1 MNKQKLAYKKLGNV
15 SLFDNEETLDK
26 LNSLGN
32 PLERLSKV
40 IDFEMFR
47 DELEEGLY
55 KERFT
60 TVGAK
65 PYDYVLMF
73 KVLVLQRMYHLS
85 DEQTE
90 YQIRDRLSFRDF
102 LGLASGDRVPDAR
115 TIWVF
120 RKELTEKGL
129 FDALFDKFNQH
140 LRDNNLIMN
149 EGIIID
155 GSFVEVPRQRNSR
168 EENKLIKE
176 GKGDELW
183 NAEEGDTEDDKKHKA
198 NKKRHKDT
206 DARWTKKG
214 GEKFYGYK
222 AHAKIDAKSKLIKKC
237 VATDASVHDSKPT
250 KQLVDESDRG
260 QTLHADSAYIGKGV
274 KQVMRK
280 YNLKDRVIKRNV
292 RGKRISKWQETINRK
307 NAKMRARVEH
317 VFGYMEESMHGM
329 HSRAVG
335 FLRNAAQII
344 FTCLV
349 YNMLRY
355 EQIKRLGMN

>member
-40 IDFEMFR
+40 IDFEIFR

-129 FDALFDKFNQH
+129 FDVLFDKFNQY
-140 LRDNNLIMN
+140 LKDNNLIMN

-155 GSFVEVPRQRNSR
+155 GSFVEVPRQRNTR

-176 GKGDELW
+176 DRGGELW
-183 NAEEGDTEDDKKHKA
+183 NPEEGDTEEEKKRKA

-206 DARWTKKG
+206 EARWVKKG

-237 VATDASVHDSKPT
+237 VATAASEHDSKPT

-274 KQVMRK
+274 KRVMRK

-292 RGKRISKWQETINRK
+292 RGKKISKWQDTINRK
-307 NAKMRARVEH
+307 NAKVRARVEH
-317 VFGYMEESMHGM
+317 VFGIMEGCLHGM
-329 HSRAVG
+329 RSRAVG
-335 FLRNAAQII
+335 FLRNEAYII
-344 FTCLV
+344 FSGLV
-349 YNMLRY
+349 YNLIRY

>member
-40 IDFEMFR
+40 IDFEIFR

-85 DEQTE
+85 DEQTV

-183 NAEEGDTEDDKKHKA
+183 NAEEGDPEDDKKHKA
-198 NKKRHKDT
+198 TR
-206 DARWTKKG
+206 
-214 GEKFYGYK
+214 
-222 AHAKIDAKSKLIKKC
+222 S
-237 VATDASVHDSKPT
+237 ATRTRTRDG
-250 KQLVDESDRG
+250 R
-260 QTLHADSAYIGKGV
+260 
-274 KQVMRK
+274 R
-280 YNLKDRVIKRNV
+280 
-292 RGKRISKWQETINRK
+292 
-307 NAKMRARVEH
+307 
-317 VFGYMEESMHGM
+317 
-329 HSRAVG
+329 RAV
-335 FLRNAAQII
+335 RSSMA
-344 FTCLV
+344 TRH
-349 YNMLRY
+349 MPR
-355 EQIKRLGMN
+355 

>member
-15 SLFDNEETLDK
+15 SLFDDEETLDK

-32 PLERLSKV
+32 PLEKLSKV

-47 DELEEGLY
+47 KDLEVGLY
-55 KERFT
+55 KEKFT
-60 TVGAK
+60 SVGAK

-73 KVLVLQRMYHLS
+73 KIIVLQRMYHLS

-102 LGLASGDRVPDAR
+102 LGLASGDKVPDAR

-120 RKELTEKGL
+120 KNELTGKGL
-129 FDALFDKFNQH
+129 FEVLFDKFDQY
-140 LRDNNLIMN
+140 LKDNNLIMN

-183 NAEEGDTEDDKKHKA
+183 NEEEGDTEDDKKRKA

-206 DARWTKKG
+206 DARWTEKG

-237 VATDASVHDSKPT
+237 VATAASEHDSKPT

-274 KQVMRK
+274 KRVMRK

-292 RGKRISKWQETINRK
+292 RGKKISKWQETINWK
-307 NAKMRARVEH
+307 NSKTRARVEH
-317 VFGYMEESMHGM
+317 VFGYMEGSMHGM
-329 HSRAVG
+329 YSRAVG
-335 FLRNAAQII
+335 FLRNSAQII

-355 EQIKRLGMN
+355 EQIRRLGMN

>member
-1 MNKQKLAYKKLGNV
+1 MSKKIYLCINNFYTLLGIV
-15 SLFDNEETLDK
+15 S
-26 LNSLGN
+26 
-32 PLERLSKV
+32 
-40 IDFEMFR
+40 
-47 DELEEGLY
+47 
-55 KERFT
+55 
-60 TVGAK
+60 
-65 PYDYVLMF
+65 
-73 KVLVLQRMYHLS
+73 
-85 DEQTE
+85 
-90 YQIRDRLSFRDF
+90 
-102 LGLASGDRVPDAR
+102 
-115 TIWVF
+115 
-120 RKELTEKGL
+120 
-129 FDALFDKFNQH
+129 
-140 LRDNNLIMN
+140 
-149 EGIIID
+149 
-155 GSFVEVPRQRNSR
+155 
-168 EENKLIKE
+168 
-176 GKGDELW
+176 
-183 NAEEGDTEDDKKHKA
+183 DDKKHKA

-260 QTLHADSAYIGKGV
+260 QTLHADSAYIGKE
-274 KQVMRK
+274 VMRK

-292 RGKRISKWQETINRK
+292 RGKRISKWQETINRT

>member
-1 MNKQKLAYKKLGNV
+1 
-15 SLFDNEETLDK
+15 
-26 LNSLGN
+26 
-32 PLERLSKV
+32 
-40 IDFEMFR
+40 MFR
-47 DELEEGLY
+47 NDLEEGLY
-55 KERFT
+55 KEKFT

-73 KVLVLQRMYHLS
+73 KILVLQRMYHLS

-129 FDALFDKFNQH
+129 FDVLFDKFSQH
-140 LRDNNLIMN
+140 LVDNNLIMN

-183 NAEEGDTEDDKKHKA
+183 NEEEGDTEDDKKHKA

-237 VATDASVHDSKPT
+237 VATAASEHDSKPT

-260 QTLHADSAYIGKGV
+260 QTLHADSAYISIMATDESWIDELYYKAQGRWQSFGRYPDGADCS
-274 KQVMRK
+274 VMF
-280 YNLKDRVIKRNV
+280 DRITIESSNRALTPMLTQICNNSQEPPVSVTPQLVTRGTNV
-292 RGKRISKWQETINRK
+292 VNVS
-307 NAKMRARVEH
+307 
-317 VFGYMEESMHGM
+317 Y
-329 HSRAVG
+329 
-335 FLRNAAQII
+335 
-344 FTCLV
+344 
-349 YNMLRY
+349 YNMNGQKIAGPADARIVIQKITY
-355 EQIKRLGMN
+355 DNGYTEVRKVMQTR

>member
-1 MNKQKLAYKKLGNV
+1 M
-15 SLFDNEETLDK
+15 
-26 LNSLGN
+26 
-32 PLERLSKV
+32 
-40 IDFEMFR
+40 
-47 DELEEGLY
+47 EEGLY

-149 EGIIID
+149 EEIIIN

-222 AHAKIDAKSKLIKKC
+222 AHAK
-237 VATDASVHDSKPT
+237 
-250 KQLVDESDRG
+250 R
-260 QTLHADSAYIGKGV
+260 
-274 KQVMRK
+274 
-280 YNLKDRVIKRNV
+280 
-292 RGKRISKWQETINRK
+292 
-307 NAKMRARVEH
+307 RARMEH

-335 FLRNAAQII
+335 FLRNAAQNI

-349 YNMLRY
+349 YNMLRD